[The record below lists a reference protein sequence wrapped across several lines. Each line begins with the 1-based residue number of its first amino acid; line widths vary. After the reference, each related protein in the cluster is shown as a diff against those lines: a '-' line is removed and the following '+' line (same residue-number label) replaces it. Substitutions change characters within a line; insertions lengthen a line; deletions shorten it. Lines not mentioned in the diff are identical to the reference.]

1 MNTETFKERKKTLEE
16 FYKRRIQFNISN
28 MEIVQADTEI
38 NIYSFMNTI
47 HFKTYIRFTEDI
59 FLMGNL
65 YSNLKP
71 IIHYAYKLYYL

>member
-16 FYKRRIQFNISN
+16 LYKRRIQFNISN
-28 MEIVQADTEI
+28 IEIIQVDPEI
-38 NIYSFMNTI
+38 NIYSYMNSI
-47 HFKTYIRFTEDI
+47 HFKTYITFTEDM

-71 IIHYAYKLYYL
+71 IIHYA